1 MVKVFDNKIR
11 RQARR
16 QERRIKKI
24 RKMQDD
30 LSSYGGKLLT
40 SDEMQTAFKQTHHT
54 VSTVGD
60 HTIRV
65 ARMSL
70 KICYALRKLHI
81 PMDIPAVVAGS
92 LSHDLGILGRD
103 EKFESM
109 RQCSVQHPVDSVEVA
124 GKIVGDL
131 PPKTN
136 DIIYRHMW
144 PVGGTKPPNSLEGAV
159 VSVADKLAT
168 FVDFAKGYQQK
179 RQVFREVFRELILRE
194 KQNE

>member
-1 MVKVFDNKIR
+1 MKLGGSNLR

-16 QERRIKKI
+16 QERRI
-24 RKMQDD
+24 RKMRRVQDD
-30 LSSYGGKLLT
+30 LSNYGGKILT
-40 SDEMQTAFKQTHHT
+40 SDEMENAFRQTHHT

-70 KICYALRKLHI
+70 NMSYFLRKLHI
-81 PMDIPAVVAGS
+81 PMDIPAVVTGA

-103 EKFESM
+103 DKFDSM
-109 RQCSVQHPVDSVEVA
+109 RQCSVQHPVDSVKVA

-131 PPKTN
+131 PPKTS
-136 DIIYRHMW
+136 DIIARHMW

-159 VSVADKLAT
+159 VSMADKVAT
-168 FVDFAKGYQQK
+168 FVDFAKGCQQK
-179 RQVFREVFRELILRE
+179 RQVFRDVFRELTHRE
-194 KQNE
+194 K